1 MPFHML
7 QTEEN
12 LQTRMM
18 GNFVLRQCELAL
30 VDMSLYDSELPAS
43 SEELENFILEI
54 SNRYSLFPRGQEY
67 QLYCSFL
74 HIF

>member
-1 MPFHML
+1 ML
-7 QTEEN
+7 QTQEN
-12 LQTRMM
+12 LQIRMM

-43 SEELENFILEI
+43 SEELENSILEI

>member
-1 MPFHML
+1 ML
-7 QTEEN
+7 QTQEN

-30 VDMSLYDSELPAS
+30 VDMSIYDSELPAS

>member
-1 MPFHML
+1 ML
-7 QTEEN
+7 QTQEN

-43 SEELENFILEI
+43 SEELENSILEI

>member
-1 MPFHML
+1 ML
-7 QTEEN
+7 QTQEN

-30 VDMSLYDSELPAS
+30 VDMSLYDSELPDS
-43 SEELENFILEI
+43 SEELENSILEI

>member
-1 MPFHML
+1 ML
-7 QTEEN
+7 QTQEN

-18 GNFVLRQCELAL
+18 GNLVLRQCELAL
-30 VDMSLYDSELPAS
+30 VDMSLYDSELQAS
-43 SEELENFILEI
+43 SEELERYILEI

>member
-1 MPFHML
+1 ML
-7 QTEEN
+7 QTQEN

-30 VDMSLYDSELPAS
+30 VDMSIYDSELPAS
-43 SEELENFILEI
+43 SEELENSILEI

>member
-1 MPFHML
+1 ML
-7 QTEEN
+7 QTQEN

-30 VDMSLYDSELPAS
+30 VDMSLYDRELPDS
-43 SEELENFILEI
+43 SEELERYILEI

>member
-1 MPFHML
+1 ML
-7 QTEEN
+7 QTQEN
-12 LQTRMM
+12 LQTLMM

-30 VDMSLYDSELPAS
+30 VDMSLYDSKLPDS
-43 SEELENFILEI
+43 SEELENSILEI

>member
-1 MPFHML
+1 ML
-7 QTEEN
+7 QTQEN

-30 VDMSLYDSELPAS
+30 VDMSLYDSDLPAS
-43 SEELENFILEI
+43 SEELENSILEI

>member
-1 MPFHML
+1 ML
-7 QTEEN
+7 QTQEN

-30 VDMSLYDSELPAS
+30 VDMSIYDSELPTS
-43 SEELENFILEI
+43 SEELENSILEI

>member
-1 MPFHML
+1 ML
-7 QTEEN
+7 QTQEN

-18 GNFVLRQCELAL
+18 GNFVFRQCELAL
-30 VDMSLYDSELPAS
+30 VDMSIYDSELPAS
-43 SEELENFILEI
+43 SEELENSILEI

>member
-1 MPFHML
+1 ML
-7 QTEEN
+7 QTQEN

-18 GNFVLRQCELAL
+18 GNLVLRQCELAL
-30 VDMSLYDSELPAS
+30 VDMSIYDSELPTS
-43 SEELENFILEI
+43 SEELENSILEI

>member
-1 MPFHML
+1 ML
-7 QTEEN
+7 QIQEN

-43 SEELENFILEI
+43 SEELENSILEI